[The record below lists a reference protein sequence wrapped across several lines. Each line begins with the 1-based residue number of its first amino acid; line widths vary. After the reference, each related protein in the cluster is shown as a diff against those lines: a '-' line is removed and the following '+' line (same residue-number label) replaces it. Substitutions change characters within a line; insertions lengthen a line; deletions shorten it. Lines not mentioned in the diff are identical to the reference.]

1 MFNAIRNGLIG
12 FFIGQTAVL
21 LMKDKTIKEK
31 IQKSEGIEKVKAL
44 YEALVQTNKKL
55 MEEIQSIDYVSEFE
69 DLKKNFNKELVI
81 LEKKVSGLLTNKKLD
96 KKSLKKIATTITKE
110 LETLQKSA
118 KDQLKEIDDSF
129 EVTKKIES
137 IKKKLNT
144 IK

>member
-12 FFIGQTAVL
+12 FFIGQTAIL
-21 LMKDKTIKEK
+21 IMKDKTIKEK

-55 MEEIQSIDYVSEFE
+55 MEEIQSIDYVSGFE

-96 KKSLKKIATTITKE
+96 KKSLKKIANTITKE

-118 KDQLKEIDDSF
+118 KNQLKEIDDSF

-137 IKKKLNT
+137 IKKRLNT